1 MKKIFILSMLS
12 LIGANAGAATPW
24 WQQPTIC
31 RLDPTKCYSSMG
43 TGYDSEMWDADSS
56 CRGMKWICA
65 DALTDTGATDAKL
78 IGRADI
84 ARGVGIDSDFDTN
97 VLNGDCFGMRKSS
110 AGGTKVLVDGK
121 YVNVWCA
128 GVLGDVDETLEFGEI
143 THGTQPTCQT
153 LADDGFVA
161 IAQNRCIGKS
171 FDSVKYFIEC
181 DGGDGTLPNRL
192 IVLNG
197 AEPNAS
203 GGMASRDAADQ
214 LMDKMYDVSQKQ
226 HKKYFK

>member
-1 MKKIFILSMLS
+1 MRKIFILSIMS
-12 LIGANAGAATPW
+12 LICANADAATPW

-31 RLDPTKCYSSMG
+31 RLDPTKCYASMG

-65 DALTDTGATDAKL
+65 DALTDKNATDAKL
-78 IGRADI
+78 VGRADI
-84 ARGVGIDSDFDTN
+84 AHGTGINSDFDIN
-97 VLNGDCFGMRKSS
+97 VLNGDCFGMRKTS
-110 AGGTKVLVDGK
+110 AGGTKVLIDGK

-128 GVLGDVDETLEFGEI
+128 GVLRNVDETLEFGEI
-143 THGTQPTCQT
+143 TYGTQPTCQT

-161 IAQNRCIGKS
+161 IAQNKCMGKS
-171 FDSVKYFIEC
+171 FDTAEYFIEC

-197 AEPNAS
+197 ADANAS
-203 GGMASRDAADQ
+203 GGMASRDAANQ
-214 LMDKMYDVSQKQ
+214 LMEKMYQVSQTQ

>member
-1 MKKIFILSMLS
+1 
-12 LIGANAGAATPW
+12 
-24 WQQPTIC
+24 
-31 RLDPTKCYSSMG
+31 
-43 TGYDSEMWDADSS
+43 MWDADSS

-110 AGGTKVLVDGK
+110 AGGTKVLIDGK

-128 GVLGDVDETLEFGEI
+128 GVLRNVDETLEFGEI
-143 THGTQPTCQT
+143 TYGAQPTCQT

-161 IAQNRCIGKS
+161 IAQNKCVGKS
-171 FDSVKYFIEC
+171 FDTAEYFIEC

-197 AEPNAS
+197 ADANAS
-203 GGMASRDAADQ
+203 GGMASRDAANQ
-214 LMDKMYDVSQKQ
+214 LMEKMYQVSQNQ
-226 HKKYFK
+226 HKKYFE

>member
-43 TGYDSEMWDADSS
+43 TGYDSEMWDADSG
-56 CRGMKWICA
+56 CRGMKRICA

-128 GVLGDVDETLEFGEI
+128 GVLSDVDETLEFGEI
-143 THGTQPTCQT
+143 THGAQPTCQT
-153 LADDGFVA
+153 LADAGFVA

-171 FDSVKYFIEC
+171 FDIAKYFIEC

-197 AEPNAS
+197 AEANAS